1 MAYEPTKWE
10 KGDVITA
17 EKLNKIEN
25 AMGVLIITDA
35 GEKDENGVIELSA
48 TPRQVHD
55 AVENGRLIV
64 LRHIGN
70 NGSSFYY
77 LNNTNPIESEEGPN
91 WFYNMFFNQLGTDNK
106 YSKNSLYVTKQSG
119 DDSLDKPYIR
129 YEVTT

>member
-64 LRHIGN
+64 LRYIGN
-70 NGSSFYY
+70 SGSSFYY
-77 LNNTNPIESEEGPN
+77 LSSTNPIESEEGPN
-91 WFYNMFFNQLGTDNK
+91 WFYNMFFNQLGTESK
-106 YSKNSLYVTKQSG
+106 YSKNPLYVTKQSG